1 VTQSAC
7 PACGG
12 VDIRHGSTGVRIAR
26 VVPRSAGT
34 ATNTAAPSSP
44 TRPAPS
50 SLGPS
55 SPPDSPGGG
64 WGRRWL
70 PLMAIVGAVVLV
82 TVIAGTNGD
91 SAVVGDRDPA
101 PTTAVST
108 SVAVDVT
115 EQAVTPTSG
124 DIPVTTDS
132 VPTSVVPSGP
142 VGSVPSRSVV
152 QLRVGNASENCWTG
166 SAVVYPTADYLVTN
180 HHVAVGDEPCP
191 RATIEVWVSTDDAR
205 SVTLE
210 YTAEVIVADEVSDVA
225 LLRIRPVSASA
236 RPLIAVE
243 PTSDGSIGSEVRLY
257 GFPSLGGDTLTV
269 SRGIVSGFQRE
280 YGSDWIKTD
289 ASAAGGSSG
298 GPALDT
304 ELSLVGVV
312 SRFIVSV
319 RDDGCFT
326 GANVRPGECVPL
338 VETLNLL
345 VPLQLI
351 DELIAGSGV

>member
-1 VTQSAC
+1 MS
-7 PACGG
+7 
-12 VDIRHGSTGVRIAR
+12 
-26 VVPRSAGT
+26 
-34 ATNTAAPSSP
+34 
-44 TRPAPS
+44 
-50 SLGPS
+50 
-55 SPPDSPGGG
+55 
-64 WGRRWL
+64 
-70 PLMAIVGAVVLV
+70 IVGAVVLV
-82 TVIAGTNGD
+82 TVIARSGGD

-108 SVAVDVT
+108 SVEVETA
-115 EQAVTPTSG
+115 EQAVTPTTR

-132 VPTSVVPSGP
+132 VPASVVPPGP
-142 VGSVPSRSVV
+142 GGSVPSRSVV
-152 QLRVGNASENCWTG
+152 QLRVGSAGVYCWSG

-205 SVTLE
+205 SVALE

-304 ELSLVGVV
+304 EMSLVGVI
-312 SRFIVSV
+312 SRARVNV
-319 RDDGCFT
+319 RDQDCLP
-326 GANVRPGECVPL
+326 GANAQSSDCVPL